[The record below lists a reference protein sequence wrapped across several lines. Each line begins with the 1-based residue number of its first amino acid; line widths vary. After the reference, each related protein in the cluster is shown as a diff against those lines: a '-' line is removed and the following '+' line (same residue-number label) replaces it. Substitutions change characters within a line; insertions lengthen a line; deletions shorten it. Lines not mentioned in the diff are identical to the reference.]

1 MADNVTVGNVSGQA
15 NDYIVSADEA
25 ASGQVQRVKLTLSL
39 DGSDTPVS
47 ASELGLL
54 VDLSRPARELL
65 EGILLAARAL
75 TPDGGRLFSKQT
87 DSVAAALS
95 TGSIMEG
102 RRELI
107 PQFAFANVAAST
119 TDGMIVPALVN
130 HKIRV
135 LAFRLHAGA
144 TATNLTFN
152 SKPDPAAGA
161 AVTEQFQ
168 IGANSGRADG
178 FDPLGHFET
187 VVSHGLAVTTGTGST
202 VGVGVKFI
210 YV

>member
-95 TGSIMEG
+95 SGSILCRRRG
-102 RRELI
+102 RF
-107 PQFAFANVAAST
+107 PQFACANFAAT
-119 TDGMIVPALVN
+119 TTVCMIGPARVN
-130 HKIRV
+130 H
-135 LAFRLHAGA
+135 
-144 TATNLTFN
+144 
-152 SKPDPAAGA
+152 
-161 AVTEQFQ
+161 
-168 IGANSGRADG
+168 
-178 FDPLGHFET
+178 
-187 VVSHGLAVTTGTGST
+187 
-202 VGVGVKFI
+202 
-210 YV
+210 